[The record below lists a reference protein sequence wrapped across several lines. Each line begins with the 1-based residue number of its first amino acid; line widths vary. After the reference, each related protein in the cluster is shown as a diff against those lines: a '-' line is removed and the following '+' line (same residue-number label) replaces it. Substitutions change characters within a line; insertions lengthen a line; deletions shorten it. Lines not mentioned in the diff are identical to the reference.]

1 MSCDLHSIH
10 TVHLLTFISLATNG
24 SVSRQLQPWTWS
36 RSAKKNTKAAPC
48 AEIGPTQTILSEA
61 VENVNACG
69 RGCQAILAGGLQC
82 SIVQSCTLHTGIT
95 VSLSTNLRIVV
106 SPSFRLSYPCIDP
119 SSFQPSVET
128 VRRPLTVSD
137 LATRP
142 IHLPVI

>member
-1 MSCDLHSIH
+1 MIFDLYIPCISSLSSHSLQ
-10 TVHLLTFISLATNG
+10 TDQYLDGCSLG
-24 SVSRQLQPWTWS
+24 SLESFR
-36 RSAKKNTKAAPC
+36 KKNTKAAPC

-82 SIVQSCTLHTGIT
+82 SIVQSWTLHTGIT